1 MAKKKQF
8 TGKQTKLARL
18 PLTRA
23 LAGQGDAQA
32 TWDPPAAEPPRLG
45 ETSPLPADRPVA
57 PADRIAAA
65 DGSLAAAYLY
75 LLQELT
81 ALRSQ
86 LNAQAALIPR
96 ELPRP
101 ENFLKTGRMKQ
112 AVLLTRR
119 SLYDLYQFLS

>member
-8 TGKQTKLARL
+8 TGKQTKLAKL

-23 LAGQGDAQA
+23 LAGQGNAQA
-32 TWDPPAAEPPRLG
+32 TWDPPPAE
-45 ETSPLPADRPVA
+45 SPGRGRISSSTADG
-57 PADRIAAA
+57 IAAA

-81 ALRSQ
+81 ALRSH
-86 LNAQAALIPR
+86 LNAQSELIPR
-96 ELPRP
+96 KLPRP
-101 ENFLKTGRMKQ
+101 ENFLETARMKQ

>member
-1 MAKKKQF
+1 MAKKRQF

-18 PLTRA
+18 PLTRV
-23 LAGQGDAQA
+23 LASQGDAQV
-32 TWDPPAAEPPRLG
+32 TWDPPAPEPPRLG
-45 ETSPLPADRPVA
+45 DTSPLPADRSVA
-57 PADRIAAA
+57 PAVRIAAA

-101 ENFLKTGRMKQ
+101 ENFLETGRMKQ